1 MKKIAL
7 TLIVVLFATLSYG
20 QIFDEVKK
28 NAKHGY
34 GKAQFNLGVMYYTS
48 ESTITNNK
56 QAFYWF
62 KKSAEQAHAKAQFN
76 LGNMYYNGEGTLT
89 DKKTAASWI
98 KLSYENGFEKAKE
111 TWDDLELWK
120 Y

>member
-1 MKKIAL
+1 
-7 TLIVVLFATLSYG
+7 
-20 QIFDEVKK
+20 
-28 NAKHGY
+28 
-34 GKAQFNLGVMYYTS
+34 
-48 ESTITNNK
+48 
-56 QAFYWF
+56 
-62 KKSAEQAHAKAQFN
+62 
-76 LGNMYYNGEGTLT
+76 MYYNGEGTLT